1 MEGIALSHFTV
12 CHFLRRAAPDP
23 SRDPDTHTGSVPTD
37 VEEVEKQLMPRAE
50 GRGRVKKDVRD
61 REMGRP

>member
-12 CHFLRRAAPDP
+12 CHFLCRAAPDP

-37 VEEVEKQLMPRAE
+37 VKEAEKQLMPKEE
-50 GRGRVKKDVRD
+50 GRPRVKRCEGQ
-61 REMGRP
+61 REEKG